1 MEVLGKIKVINAVQ
15 QVSASFKK
23 RELVVETQ
31 EQYPQPIMIE
41 FVQDKCDLLNQFKVG
56 DDVNVSINLRG
67 REWINPQGE
76 AKYFNQIQGWKISK
90 VTDAVNKTEVNQP
103 EVIKP
108 ILNAADESQDLP
120 F

>member
-1 MEVLGKIKVINAVQ
+1 MDVLGKIKVINAVQ
-15 QVSASFKK
+15 NVSASFKK

-56 DDVNVSINLRG
+56 DDVSVSINLRG
-67 REWINPQGE
+67 REWVNPQGE
-76 AKYFNQIQGWKISK
+76 CKYFNQIQGWKISK
-90 VTDAVNKTEVNQP
+90 VTDAP
-103 EVIKP
+103 S
-108 ILNAADESQDLP
+108 ASQQNEQDPP